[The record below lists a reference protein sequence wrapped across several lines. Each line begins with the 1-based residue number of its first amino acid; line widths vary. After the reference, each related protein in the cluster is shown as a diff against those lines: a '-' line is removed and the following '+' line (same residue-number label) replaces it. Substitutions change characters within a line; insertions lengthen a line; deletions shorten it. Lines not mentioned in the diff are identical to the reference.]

1 MSRNTFVFLTPNEID
16 LIDARLTLL
25 EERQATMQAAI
36 ERITREVAEQKTV
49 TQSVLT
55 FIEGIKAQLAAAQA
69 ELAQIGAASATLNQL
84 ADDLDGQQAALA
96 AAVTAN
102 TPADPPPVDPPP
114 AT

>member
-16 LIDARLTLL
+16 LIDARLKLL

-49 TQSVLT
+49 TDSVLT
-55 FIEGIKAQLAAAQA
+55 FIAGIKAQLEAAQA

-84 ADDLDGQQAALA
+84 ADDLDAQQAALA
-96 AAVTAN
+96 AAVSEN
-102 TPADPPPVDPPP
+102 TEPPVEPPP